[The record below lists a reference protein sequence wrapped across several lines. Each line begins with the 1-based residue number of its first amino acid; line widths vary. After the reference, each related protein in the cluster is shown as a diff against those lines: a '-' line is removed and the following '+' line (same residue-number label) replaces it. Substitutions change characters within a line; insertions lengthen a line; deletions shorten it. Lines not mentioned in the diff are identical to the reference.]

1 VPNRN
6 ILLSN
11 GRDSLHGGAERPPG
25 ELPGLGVPKIRG
37 RVVGEAALHAISQG
51 VGDDLQIGRSLGMRL
66 GNCHGRAATAHPF
79 IDDRHSIFERDG
91 RRHRG
96 LSSRSWPP
104 STAGVRG
111 AQAAERAQLLELE
124 RAAALMRR

>member
-1 VPNRN
+1 
-6 ILLSN
+6 
-11 GRDSLHGGAERPPG
+11 
-25 ELPGLGVPKIRG
+25 
-37 RVVGEAALHAISQG
+37 
-51 VGDDLQIGRSLGMRL
+51 MRL

-96 LSSRSWPP
+96 LSSRSWPHQP
-104 STAGVRG
+104 RG
-111 AQAAERAQLLELE
+111 YEVPKPLNERQLLELE